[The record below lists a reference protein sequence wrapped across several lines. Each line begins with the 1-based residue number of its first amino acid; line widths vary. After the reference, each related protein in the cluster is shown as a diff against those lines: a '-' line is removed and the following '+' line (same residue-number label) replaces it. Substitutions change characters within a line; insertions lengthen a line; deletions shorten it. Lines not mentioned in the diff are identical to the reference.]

1 ENNPPLTCKHAEF
14 DCFLKPAVNSN
25 YDTISDIGKGFAISE
40 SLVYTIVVYE
50 KNKDVKD
57 EGEDT
62 CDEK

>member
-1 ENNPPLTCKHAEF
+1 MIL
-14 DCFLKPAVNSN
+14 
-25 YDTISDIGKGFAISE
+25 SDIGKGFAISE